1 MRGMEGSR
9 LFHQLSREN
18 KNGIWRKHGGMEG
31 LKNLDPL
38 NVSYM
43 LPVSDVSKSPQMG
56 PSIENPK
63 HSRWMP
69 SPSMGCPQILLK

>member
-9 LFHQLSREN
+9 LFHRLSREN
-18 KNGIWRKHGGMEG
+18 KNGIWRKQGGREG

-43 LPVSDVSKSPQMG
+43 FPVSDGSISPQMG
-56 PSIENPK
+56 PSIENLK

-69 SPSMGCPQILLK
+69 SPSMGCPQNLVK